1 MKKLLFLL
9 SLVIFSS
16 CGDDKDAKP
25 DRADITIR
33 FEHFVGNQKL
43 NFTSQFNTS
52 AGQSFTIEDFRYYI
66 SNLSFENTATGTKY
80 AVPNSYHLIRENG
93 TGVAELVLQ
102 NVPLAE
108 YDKFN
113 FSWGIDAEKNTSL
126 DQTGDLD
133 PSNEMAWNWNTG
145 YKFLLLEGRLVPSNQ
160 GLVYHIG
167 SNHNY
172 KNLSFTIPQDAQMD
186 SRTKSTMI
194 FNVNILKAFEG
205 NSIIDISTNNSVMG
219 GEIADNIA
227 TNIGQGLFKLQEIK

>member
-9 SLVIFSS
+9 SLVVLSS
-16 CGDDKDAKP
+16 CGDDKDTKP
-25 DRADITIR
+25 DRADITLR
-33 FEHFVGNQKL
+33 FEHMVGSEAL
-43 NFTSQFNTS
+43 NFTSQFSTS
-52 AGQSFTIEDFRYYI
+52 AGKTFTVEDFRYYI
-66 SNLSFENTATGTKY
+66 SNLSFENSASGTKY
-80 AVPNSYHLIRENG
+80 DIPNSYHLIRENG
-93 TGVAELVLQ
+93 TGVFELVLQ
-102 NVPLAE
+102 NVPLDD

-133 PSNEMAWNWNTG
+133 PANEMAWNWNTG
-145 YKFLLLEGRLVPSNQ
+145 YKFLLLEGRLTPSNQ

-172 KNLSFTIPQDAQMD
+172 KNLNFAIPQDTQID

-194 FNVNILKAFEG
+194 FNVDILKAFEG
-205 NSIIDISTNNSVMG
+205 NSIIDIAINNSVMG

-227 TNIGQGLFKLQEIK
+227 SNVGQGLFKLHEIK